1 MEGQGLPRAGSG
13 SRRRVRRRLVVR
25 VVDIS
30 APGAHLPLA
39 ADERPDACHV
49 ADVRA
54 RTRSGHLLLGLKNA
68 RREEREA
75 QADAG
80 KPTRD
85 SHERVR
91 RATQSEPRGD
101 EVRTH
106 RRDRAT
112 TGAELRTLT
121 GTASF
126 IIPDFD
132 AAGCRFG
139 NRSRCSRRK
148 QDNPAPR
155 HPRPRQFSQGSQSG
169 FFHPNSPV
177 KRFRE
182 ENLTFCR
189 VTVCRR
195 GDRWTPQRV
204 ARRHLD
210 ARVEPPERSG
220 ASRPNRSSSRYAR
233 TSFRERLESSSR
245 TCRGRERLVSEG
257 GKNAGRLAS
266 SCVGGREVSNCRDDG
281 EKQKIRSGEGERA
294 RLRACHRPAR
304 ARAYPRFPARR
315 GNANDSASSSA
326 GPSSDSSRDVFDAFL
341 ATS

>member
-1 MEGQGLPRAGSG
+1 MKARFVSSLTSARVGWNGTCAPFSTVTTALGFGGWEGRGRGWRVRVSRRAGSG

-25 VVDIS
+25 IVDLS

-112 TGAELRTLT
+112 TAAELRTLI

-126 IIPDFD
+126 APDFD
-132 AAGCRFG
+132 AAGGRFARSSRDG
-139 NRSRCSRRK
+139 NRTTRL
-148 QDNPAPR
+148 PASPPR
-155 HPRPRQFSQGSQSG
+155 HSSQGSQSG

-177 KRFRE
+177 ERFRQ

-189 VTVCRR
+189 VLSVAGVTAGRHNGSRGVTSTRGWNHPSAPELRDRIVVRRDTYEPLFARDSNRRR
-195 GDRWTPQRV
+195 GRV
-204 ARRHLD
+204 VD
-210 ARVEPPERSG
+210 GSG
-220 ASRPNRSSSRYAR
+220 SSRR
-233 TSFRERLESSSR
+233 
-245 TCRGRERLVSEG
+245 
-257 GKNAGRLAS
+257 
-266 SCVGGREVSNCRDDG
+266 
-281 EKQKIRSGEGERA
+281 GERT
-294 RLRACHRPAR
+294 RRDSHRAA
-304 ARAYPRFPARR
+304 
-315 GNANDSASSSA
+315 
-326 GPSSDSSRDVFDAFL
+326 
-341 ATS
+341 

>member
-1 MEGQGLPRAGSG
+1 MKARFVSSLTSARVGWNGTCAPFSTVTTALGFGGWEGRGRGMEGQGLPRAGSG

-139 NRSRCSRRK
+139 IIRSRCSRRK
-148 QDNPAPR
+148 QDGQPGSPASPPPTFLTGQPVWIFSPKFPCQTLPR
-155 HPRPRQFSQGSQSG
+155 GESDILPR
-169 FFHPNSPV
+169 NCLSP
-177 KRFRE
+177 
-182 ENLTFCR
+182 
-189 VTVCRR
+189 
-195 GDRWTPQRV
+195 G
-204 ARRHLD
+204 
-210 ARVEPPERSG
+210 
-220 ASRPNRSSSRYAR
+220 
-233 TSFRERLESSSR
+233 
-245 TCRGRERLVSEG
+245 
-257 GKNAGRLAS
+257 
-266 SCVGGREVSNCRDDG
+266 
-281 EKQKIRSGEGERA
+281 
-294 RLRACHRPAR
+294 
-304 ARAYPRFPARR
+304 
-315 GNANDSASSSA
+315 
-326 GPSSDSSRDVFDAFL
+326 
-341 ATS
+341 